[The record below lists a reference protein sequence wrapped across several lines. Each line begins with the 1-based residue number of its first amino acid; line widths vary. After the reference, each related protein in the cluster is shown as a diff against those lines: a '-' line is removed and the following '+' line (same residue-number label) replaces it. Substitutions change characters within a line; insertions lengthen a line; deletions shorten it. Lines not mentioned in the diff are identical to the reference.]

1 MQNRKMDSQVSP
13 KEIRTYANDPMQ
25 VQEYTL
31 ANGLRLFMSVLKD
44 QPRVFGHLAVRT
56 GSKND
61 PPETTG
67 LAHYMEHMMFKGS
80 DRMATLNWEE
90 EEKLLRQIEELFE
103 KHRNETD
110 PEKRLEIYREI
121 DRLSH
126 EASKFASANE
136 YDRLISQLGAKNV
149 NAYTWKDQT
158 VYYSEVP
165 SNELERWMKVESE
178 RFRKLVLRLFH
189 TELETVY
196 EEFNMIQ
203 VRDNFKVYSTATKEL
218 FAPHPYGTHDTIG
231 LGEHLKQPSQT
242 NIYRFFEKYYVP
254 NNMALVLV
262 GDFEPE
268 KAIALAEK
276 YFGDLKPNHELDKE
290 EARPEPAPLTEDKRI
305 TIYGAEASFM
315 EMAWRFGPAKER
327 EAYLLQLID
336 VILQNG
342 QAGIFDIEL
351 LQTQKLLQAYSYPVL
366 MAEYSHFQI
375 GGRPR
380 EGQSL
385 EEVEKLLLG
394 ALKKLAHGEFPDWLV
409 RAAANE
415 LILRRM
421 KQLETNQGRSEILV
435 DAYILGIPYEQEMR
449 LPEILRSMDKEE
461 VMAFAKRMLKQ
472 PKVVIY
478 KEKGEDP
485 NILRVEQP
493 PITPVQLNRNDFS
506 NFGKEVL
513 SMEVEEPK
521 PEFADFSKL
530 MQKTQLRRD
539 VPFTYIHNKTNQ
551 IFDLYYVFDRG
562 KWHNP
567 MLSPALS
574 FLRLAGT
581 DRYNSSQIEQEFYRL
596 GLEYK
601 YSLNSLRS
609 HLRINGLRESLPE
622 GAELFEHFLRRL
634 KADPDALAN
643 MAEDIIKMRE
653 DAKTKKDFLLR
664 RAMKQFAKYGE
675 NSPLT
680 WSHTNERLRALQPAE
695 IEQAIHSIFDYP
707 HEVMYYGP
715 QKEEEVLEIVRQR
728 HRLPEQF
735 KPLENPQQFIQLDRP
750 GNEVFFLHYP
760 AVQTEILLLSKRQPA
775 FRADDAI
782 MALWYN
788 SYFGYGLSSIVF
800 QEIRESKGLAYSTY
814 AKYTSPTERN
824 NAHYLEAF
832 VGTQP
837 DKMQLAVDTL
847 VNITD
852 NMPVLPEQME
862 QARRGVLK
870 KIATTRLNRDWPY
883 WKQREYKRMGLP
895 ENFDQISYERLQ
907 NATADDLLEFH
918 QKRIK
923 NARYTYLVLGD
934 KEQVNWEYMRSIGPV
949 TELNVDELVK
959 PKIGQ

>member
-1 MQNRKMDSQVSP
+1 MNTQVSP
-13 KEIRTYANDPMQ
+13 DKLRTYPNDPMQ

-31 ANGLRLFMSVLKD
+31 ENGLKLFMSVLKN
-44 QPRVFGHLAVRT
+44 QPRVFGHIAVRT
-56 GSKND
+56 GAKND

-80 DRMATLNWEE
+80 DRMATLNWK
-90 EEKLLRQIEELFE
+90 EEKKLLDQIEALFE
-103 KHRNETD
+103 KHRNEAD
-110 PEKRLEIYREI
+110 AEKRLEIYREI

-126 EASKFASANE
+126 EASKFVSANE
-136 YDRLISQLGAKNV
+136 YDRLISQLGARHV

-203 VRDNFKVYSTATKEL
+203 VRDNFKVYSETSKAL

-254 NNMALVLV
+254 NNMAIVLV

-268 KAIALAEK
+268 KAIALTEK
-276 YFGDLKPNHELDKE
+276 YFGKLKPNPGLEQE

-305 TIYGAEASFM
+305 TLYGAEAAFM

-351 LQTQKLLQAYSYPVL
+351 LQPQKLLGAYSYPVL
-366 MAEYSHFQI
+366 MAEYSHFQV

-385 EEVEKLLLG
+385 EEVEQLLLE
-394 ALKKLAHGEFPDWLV
+394 ALQKLAKGDFPDWLV
-409 RAAANE
+409 QAAANE

-449 LPEILRSMDKEE
+449 LPELLRSMDKKE

-472 PKVVIY
+472 AKVVIY
-478 KEKGEDP
+478 KEMGEDP

-493 PITPVQLNRNDFS
+493 PITPVHLNRNDFS
-506 NFGKEVL
+506 DFGKEVL
-513 SMEVEEPK
+513 QMPVEELK
-521 PEFADFSKL
+521 PEFTDFSKRL
-530 MQKTQLRRD
+530 KESKLRED
-539 VPFTYIHNKTNQ
+539 LPFTYIHNKTNQ

-567 MLSPALS
+567 MLAPALN
-574 FLRLAGT
+574 FLRWAGT

-609 HLRINGLRESLPE
+609 HLRINGLAESLPE
-622 GAELFEHFLRRL
+622 GAELFEHFLRKL
-634 KADPDALAN
+634 KADPQALAN

-653 DAKTKKDFLLR
+653 NAKTKKEFLLR
-664 RAMKQFAKYGE
+664 NGMKQFAKYGYD
-675 NSPLT
+675 SPLN
-680 WSHTNERLRALQPAE
+680 WNYTNERLRQLQADE
-695 IEQAIHSIFDYP
+695 IEQAIHSLFDYP

-715 QKEEEVLEIVRQR
+715 QGEQEAMQIVREKHQ
-728 HRLPEQF
+728 LPGRF
-735 KPLENPQQFIQLDRP
+735 KPVEKARQFVQLDRP

-760 AVQTEILLLSKRQPA
+760 SVQTEILLISKRNPG
-775 FRADDAI
+775 FDPDDSI
-782 MALWYN
+782 MSMWYN
-788 SYFGYGLSSIVF
+788 NYFGYGLSSIVF
-800 QEIRESKGLAYSTY
+800 QEIRESKGLAYSTF
-814 AKYTSPTERN
+814 AKYTTPPERN

-847 VNITD
+847 VHITD

-862 QARRGVLK
+862 QARLGVLK
-870 KIATTRLNRDWPY
+870 KIASSRLNRDWPY
-883 WKQREYKRMGLP
+883 WKKREYKRLGLP
-895 ENFDQISYERLQ
+895 ENFSEISYERLSR
-907 NATADDLLEFH
+907 ATSEDLVEFH

-934 KEQVNWEYMRSIGPV
+934 KDQVNWEYMRSIGPV
-949 TELNVDELVK
+949 TELDVDELLR
-959 PKIGQ
+959 PSIT